1 MGLGIGLKLKQ
12 SGRGVCGGGMVQ
24 LGPDKCFALLGPG
37 IQKLSR
43 NQCGQMMHFVGESH
57 LARSRAVSLAV
68 PLIPVFGDSNWPA

>member
-12 SGRGVCGGGMVQ
+12 SGRGVCVGGEGMVQ

-43 NQCGQMMHFVGESH
+43 NQCG
-57 LARSRAVSLAV
+57 
-68 PLIPVFGDSNWPA
+68 